1 MSRPPRRVSAAEDQ
15 KILSPGL
22 YVTATPI
29 GNLRDITLRALDA
42 LAACDLI
49 LCEDTRVTKKLLNV
63 YGITKP
69 VQAYHDHNAAK
80 LRPRILKRL
89 GAGERIC
96 LVSDAGTP
104 LIADPGYRLVGECAA
119 RGIAVT
125 TLPGASSPIA
135 ALSVAGLPTDRFL
148 FAGFIPARAAPRRR
162 FLGDLAK
169 VDATLVLLETGRR
182 LGPCLRDMSDIM
194 GDRLA
199 VIARELTKKFEEV
212 RRDHLGALAASYAEA
227 APPKGELVV
236 MLGPPQASPSTAEN
250 VETIVKRAAAALP
263 DMTTRQAAAA
273 IAGEFN
279 LPKRAVY
286 ASLLALKKGKG
297 S

>member
-1 MSRPPRRVSAAEDQ
+1 MSTSADQ

-29 GNLRDITLRALDA
+29 GNLRDITLRALDV

-63 YGITKP
+63 YGITNP

-80 LRPRILKRL
+80 LRPRILARL
-89 GAGERIC
+89 DAGQRIC

-104 LIADPGYRLVGECAA
+104 LIADPGYRLVGECAS

-125 TLPGASSPIA
+125 AVPGASSPIA

-148 FAGFIPARAAPRRR
+148 FAGFVPAKAGPRRR
-162 FLGDLAK
+162 FLGGLAK
-169 VDATLVLLETGRR
+169 VDATLALLETGRR
-182 LGPCLRDMSDIM
+182 LAPSLSDMSDIM
-194 GDRLA
+194 GDRFA
-199 VIARELTKKFEEV
+199 VVARELTKKFEEV
-212 RRDHLGALAASYAEA
+212 RRDNLAALAASYAQA

-236 MLGPPQASPSTAEN
+236 MLGPPKAPSPTAES
-250 VETIVKRAAAALP
+250 VEDIVKRAVSALP
-263 DMTTRQAAAA
+263 DMTTKEAASA
-273 IAGEFN
+273 IAGQFN
-279 LPKRAVY
+279 LSKRAVY
-286 ASLLALKKGKG
+286 ASLVALKKAKFRDGT
-297 S
+297 